1 VETDISQ
8 LNTLTSK
15 KTKHSDFLAAR
26 QQYRQQLKSI
36 LAPLKLPDEVA
47 QEVHVALRTQP
58 LVQLADHHAIDS
70 YSQNIFRDWRWSE
83 DENKAILGC
92 LEGCLEKLQGVENI
106 LVLGSGAG
114 RLGIDIHKRLTR
126 ATVHLLDSNPLLSFI
141 AKAMAQGTPV
151 ELTEFPRAPV
161 GELAISHTLQPSPT
175 KGGVVTCADALN
187 PPILAESVD
196 LLVTPWLID
205 VIDAPLE
212 Q

>member
-1 VETDISQ
+1 
-8 LNTLTSK
+8 
-15 KTKHSDFLAAR
+15 
-26 QQYRQQLKSI
+26 
-36 LAPLKLPDEVA
+36 
-47 QEVHVALRTQP
+47 